1 MGKVCV
7 EMSRQMRSSA
17 LLASRAVFTRGGAA
31 ALLVLGGAL
40 LAAAP
45 ASAQS
50 FGAFD
55 FAAPP
60 SAEANRVYGVS
71 RKTGEVSACQFE
83 RPAGSSVGVT
93 RCFAQGEG
101 AGTQKVGRYGI
112 VSTHYA
118 GETGVFRVNYET
130 GEMSICYVRDLPK
143 EGGKVEPTVM
153 CTPQAR

>member
-1 MGKVCV
+1 
-7 EMSRQMRSSA
+7 MRMKRRWAFAPVGRVAEGGRGAGISA
-17 LLASRAVFTRGGAA
+17 LAA
-31 ALLVLGGAL
+31 AGFL
-40 LAAAP
+40 LAAATG

-50 FGAFD
+50 FGAYD

-60 SAEANRVYGVS
+60 SAEANRVYGVG

-101 AGTQKVGRYGI
+101 AGTQKAGRYGL

-143 EGGKVEPTVM
+143 ADGKTEPTVL

>member
-1 MGKVCV
+1 MRTIRRVAF
-7 EMSRQMRSSA
+7 SRRG
-17 LLASRAVFTRGGAA
+17 RAARGAA
-31 ALLVLGGAL
+31 TA
-40 LAAAP
+40 LAAAGFVLAAATA

-60 SAEANRVYGVS
+60 SAEANRVYSVS

-83 RPAGSSVGVT
+83 RPAESSVGVT

-101 AGTQKVGRYGI
+101 AGTQKAGRYGL

-143 EGGKVEPTVM
+143 ADGKLAPTVL
-153 CTPQAR
+153 CTPQGR

>member
-1 MGKVCV
+1 MQTIRRVAF
-7 EMSRQMRSSA
+7 SRRGRAMRGA
-17 LLASRAVFTRGGAA
+17 GTAFAA
-31 ALLVLGGAL
+31 AGFL

-45 ASAQS
+45 AASAQT

-60 SAEANRVYGVS
+60 SAEANRIYGVS

-83 RPAGSSVGVT
+83 RPVESSVGIT

-101 AGTQKVGRYGI
+101 AGTQKAGRYGL

-130 GEMSICYVRDLPK
+130 GEMSICYVRDMPK
-143 EGGKVEPTVM
+143 ADGKVEPTVL

>member
-1 MGKVCV
+1 MAC
-7 EMSRQMRSSA
+7 
-17 LLASRAVFTRGGAA
+17 AVAG
-31 ALLVLGGAL
+31 LVLAGAS
-40 LAAAP
+40 A

-55 FAAPP
+55 FTAPP
-60 SAEANRVYGVS
+60 SADANRVYGVN

-83 RPAGSSVGVT
+83 RPAGSSVGLT

-101 AGTQKVGRYGI
+101 AGTQKQARYGL

-118 GETGVFRVNYET
+118 GETGVFRVNYDT

-143 EGGKVEPTVM
+143 ADGKTEPTIL
-153 CTPQAR
+153 CTPQGR